1 MLACSIRRI
10 SGIYINKEVFIRD
23 PLFLK
28 RGMGGVMF
36 EEIKEGLKKAGVRFD
51 ELRSFL

>member
-1 MLACSIRRI
+1 MGEGGAGAGEGR
-10 SGIYINKEVFIRD
+10 V
-23 PLFLK
+23 
-28 RGMGGVMF
+28 RGVIMF

>member
-1 MLACSIRRI
+1 MTLSYSPLMGRAGEWGGKDEG
-10 SGIYINKEVFIRD
+10 GI
-23 PLFLK
+23 
-28 RGMGGVMF
+28 MF